1 MELLLTALKGLPVY
15 NKLLA
20 TLEKN
25 RHVGL
30 SGAAQLGRSH
40 LIASVIHHTNR
51 PALILCQDEMAA
63 RRSQEELK
71 SFLDLEIPIL
81 PSRDLGFYS
90 ASAISRQFEQ
100 KRLKLLY
107 ELSMGKCPL
116 LISTWEALCVRT
128 MPKSSLFACAKEL
141 RQGPL

>member
-15 NKLLA
+15 GKLIS

-40 LIASVIHHTNR
+40 LIASVIHDTKR

-63 RRSQEELK
+63 RRTQEELK
-71 SFLDLEIPIL
+71 SFLDKEIPIL

-100 KRLKLLY
+100 KRLKLCSDAIFEIDREMQNIYLDKDPEY
-107 ELSMGKCPL
+107 WGEHFDMN
-116 LISTWEALCVRT
+116 
-128 MPKSSLFACAKEL
+128 
-141 RQGPL
+141 